1 MQQKQG
7 ARTHTHTHTHTQKRH
22 IHSVGEL
29 LYYASLS
36 SPDKEKIAEMEEE
49 ITSPTNRRRRWW
61 HLRQRWKM
69 LGVFEINPEHEFFY
83 LTSVIKEGMQA
94 AIQSSMD
101 SPIQETLTEEHFK
114 AEETQTH
121 TGFEMQTFAA
131 PVFSKVRRSLDM
143 SEAEY
148 MSSIC
153 SVGCYLQFVS
163 NSKSRADFFV
173 TNDRRFFLK
182 TQSEREVRFLLTNLH
197 RYIEHLEKYPHSL
210 LVRFLGV
217 HRILVPGRL
226 KKYFL
231 VMQSVFYPD
240 ERIKSRYD
248 IKGCEVGRW
257 TDPETE
263 GQHIIKILKD
273 NNFKGQH
280 IELGGEKSWFERQV
294 EVDTAFLRSLNVLD
308 YSLLLGHQPLHRDE
322 QDRKHSLANL
332 VIRTKKSLH
341 FDEHESGVPL
351 LKPPTDCN
359 DGSTRPQPS
368 SEEIPLQEIR
378 HPVRSDSELRD
389 FHEHHRRLLPD
400 AKNAVHV
407 IDGPQ
412 LRYFVGIIDIFTVYG
427 CRKRLENLWKR
438 LRYPGRAFSTVSPNK
453 YCQRF
458 CRWIQ
463 EHTE

>member
-36 SPDKEKIAEMEEE
+36 SPDKEKIAEVSLPEMEEE

-173 TNDRRFFLK
+173 T
-182 TQSEREVRFLLTNLH
+182 
-197 RYIEHLEKYPHSL
+197 
-210 LVRFLGV
+210 
-217 HRILVPGRL
+217 
-226 KKYFL
+226 
-231 VMQSVFYPD
+231 
-240 ERIKSRYD
+240 YD

>member
-1 MQQKQG
+1 
-7 ARTHTHTHTHTQKRH
+7 
-22 IHSVGEL
+22 
-29 LYYASLS
+29 
-36 SPDKEKIAEMEEE
+36 
-49 ITSPTNRRRRWW
+49 
-61 HLRQRWKM
+61 
-69 LGVFEINPEHEFFY
+69 
-83 LTSVIKEGMQA
+83 
-94 AIQSSMD
+94 
-101 SPIQETLTEEHFK
+101 
-114 AEETQTH
+114 
-121 TGFEMQTFAA
+121 MQTFAA

-210 LVRFLGV
+210 LVRFLGKSF
-217 HRILVPGRL
+217 RS
-226 KKYFL
+226 KYFL

-263 GQHIIKILKD
+263 GHTVF
-273 NNFKGQH
+273 FKTTDLYAKPFMYSLFLLL
-280 IELGGEKSWFERQV
+280 LGGEKSWFERQV

-308 YSLLLGHQPLHRDE
+308 YSLLLGHQPLQPRRAGPSDT
-322 QDRKHSLANL
+322 RSA
-332 VIRTKKSLH
+332 
-341 FDEHESGVPL
+341 
-351 LKPPTDCN
+351 PT
-359 DGSTRPQPS
+359 QS
-368 SEEIPLQEIR
+368 SET
-378 HPVRSDSELRD
+378 SMSTTDD
-389 FHEHHRRLLPD
+389 CCPD

-412 LRYFVGIIDIFTVYG
+412 LRYFVGIIDIFHRV
-427 CRKRLENLWKR
+427 RLQEETGK
-438 LRYPGRAFSTVSPNK
+438 PMEAPPVTRAGPSLLSAPNK

-463 EHTE
+463 GTHGVMLRQTTVHCGFQPTNQRPTTFNTRSSHN